1 LASSLTVHF
10 PWGSLLRGV
19 LGDDDAVLA
28 GIAQLLAPDAVGS
41 VLLSVLPR
49 DAIAAPPPVRQ
60 LVAAYARHGL
70 SVVESRPATA
80 GEIAASH
87 STWAKRL
94 KAATTRPVTL
104 LRLRPRP
111 RHRGSLHTDQ
121 AIAESRTS

>member
-1 LASSLTVHF
+1 MHF

-28 GIAQLLAPDAVGS
+28 GVAELLAPDAVGS
-41 VLLSVLPR
+41 VLLSVVPR
-49 DAIAAPPPVRQ
+49 DGIAPAAPARQ

-70 SVVESRPATA
+70 RVVEHRPATVA
-80 GEIAASH
+80 EVAASH

-104 LRLRPRP
+104 LRVRRC
-111 RHRGSLHTDQ
+111 Q
-121 AIAESRTS
+121 